1 MFVSMKI
8 FDCFTYFNEEEMLRV
23 RFEELG
29 DIVDHFVIVEAS
41 ETFTG
46 KEKPF
51 YLDQLPDW
59 AKKWEDKIIRIKIHF
74 NSPDLST
81 VKSPWEREHY
91 QRNAIRFG
99 LDKAEADDIV
109 IISDA
114 DEIISSNII
123 NQLKV
128 VETPARLDVK
138 QYFWNYNWQVP
149 EHCNQGARP
158 IAARFKDLEAQS
170 CQELRAGTWYT
181 IPDAGW
187 HFSFFTDI
195 ENIKNKI
202 ESFAHTEYNLEE
214 FKDDKEILR
223 RISEGM
229 DPFDRFPLKYY
240 EVDETYP
247 DWVRKNFR

>member
-1 MFVSMKI
+1 MKI
-8 FDCFTYFNEEEMLRV
+8 FDCFTYFNEEDLLRV

-51 YLDQLPDW
+51 HLDQLPDW
-59 AKKWEDKIIRIKIHF
+59 AKKWEDKIIKIRIHF
-74 NSPDLST
+74 NSPDLSM

-99 LDKAEADDIV
+99 LEKADPDDII

-114 DEIISSNII
+114 DEIVNSNIVR
-123 NQLKV
+123 QLKL

-149 EHCNQGARP
+149 QHCNQGARP

-214 FKDDKEILR
+214 YKDDQEILR

-240 EVDETYP
+240 EVDDTYP
-247 DWVRKNFR
+247 DWVSKNFR

>member
-1 MFVSMKI
+1 MLGYMKI

-51 YLDQLPDW
+51 YLDQLPNW

-114 DEIISSNII
+114 DEIISSNTI
-123 NQLKV
+123 NQLKL

-149 EHCNQGARP
+149 QHCNQGARP
-158 IAARFKDLEAQS
+158 IVARFKDLENHS
-170 CQELRAGTWYT
+170 CQELRAGDWHT

-187 HFSFFTDI
+187 HFSFFGET
-195 ENIKNKI
+195 EKIKNKI
-202 ESFAHTEYNLEE
+202 ESFAHTEYDITEYKNDEA
-214 FKDDKEILR
+214 ILYR
-223 RISEGM
+223 MNNGI

-240 EVDETYP
+240 EIDETYP
-247 DWVRKNFR
+247 KFVQSMLY

>member
-1 MFVSMKI
+1 MKI
-8 FDCFTYFNEEEMLRV
+8 FDCFTYFNEENLLRV

-29 DIVDHFVIVEAS
+29 NIVDHFVIVEAS

-51 YLDQLPDW
+51 HLDQLPDW
-59 AKKWEDKIIRIKIHF
+59 AKKWEDKIIKIRIHF
-74 NSPDLST
+74 NSPDLSM

-99 LDKAEADDIV
+99 LEKAEPDDII

-114 DEIISSNII
+114 DEIVNSNIVR
-123 NQLKV
+123 QLKL

-158 IAARFKDLEAQS
+158 IVARFKDLEAQS
-170 CQELRAGTWYT
+170 CQELRAGTWYA

-214 FKDDKEILR
+214 YKDDQEILR

-247 DWVRKNFR
+247 DWVYKNFR